1 MLYEV
6 ILADCAERFLNKCDK
21 RIKEQIADKLEK
33 LSDNPE
39 LGKPL
44 TANLA
49 GLWSLRIGDYRAVYQ
64 IKNNEL
70 VVFVIKIGHRKD
82 IHS

>member
-33 LSDNPE
+33 L
-39 LGKPL
+39 
-44 TANLA
+44 
-49 GLWSLRIGDYRAVYQ
+49 
-64 IKNNEL
+64 
-70 VVFVIKIGHRKD
+70 
-82 IHS
+82 